1 MIKINLSDKFKKF
14 DDQWSP
20 KVIAEMNN
28 YQFKLVK
35 IEGDFTWHQ
44 HDETDETFYVIEGK
58 LGINFENET
67 IELKA
72 GEMIVV
78 PKGVKHK
85 PFAVEE
91 AKIMLIEPKGVTNT
105 GDKKNNLTAENNQ
118 WV

>member
-105 GDKKNNLTAENNQ
+105 GDKKNNLTVENNQ